1 MMFDVFKNLLNPL
14 LYMFLFIAAGFVL
27 RRMKVLPDNA
37 AAVLSRLESDF
48 IIPGIILNSFI
59 RHCTVESVRSYAGPM
74 LLCLGLQVLL
84 ILAAGPLSKLFV
96 KEGYYRNL
104 YRYQLIYTSW
114 GFMGFAL
121 VQALFGSEALYY
133 FILFALPMSVGCYLY
148 GVPLLTPQEEGTGSK
163 LKNLLNPS
171 IAATL
176 LGAALGLAG
185 FEKVMPQFL
194 SDALTACTNMF
205 SPLAMLLTGLT
216 IGGFA
221 LKDMFLEKRSWSICL
236 IRMVLIPPVMLGI
249 AYLAGADDRLMLY
262 VLFLHAMP
270 LGLFPVIY
278 PPRYGKDARPGAS
291 MALVSCLLC
300 LVTVPVFYVVLTG
313 LLGVTP

>member
-1 MMFDVFKNLLNPL
+1 MSDVFRNLLNPL
-14 LYMFLFIAAGFVL
+14 LYMFLFIAAGFTL

-59 RHCTVESVRSYAGPM
+59 RHCTVGSIRSYAMPM
-74 LLCLGLQVLL
+74 LLCLGLEILL

-96 KEGYYRNL
+96 REGYYRNL

-133 FILFALPMSVGCYLY
+133 FILFALPMSVGCYVY
-148 GVPLLTPQEEGTGSK
+148 GVPLLTPHEESAGSSW
-163 LKNLLNPS
+163 KNLLSPS
-171 IAATL
+171 IIATL
-176 LGAALGLAG
+176 AGAVLGLLG
-185 FEKVMPQFL
+185 FAQVMPKFL
-194 SDALTACTNMF
+194 SDALKACTSMF
-205 SPLAMLLTGLT
+205 SPLAMLLTGFT

-221 LKDMFLEKRSWSICL
+221 LKDMILDKRSWLLCL
-236 IRMVLIPPVMLGI
+236 IRMVLIPPLMLGI
-249 AYLAGADDRLMLY
+249 AHLAGADGRLMLY
-262 VLFLHAMP
+262 VLFMHAMP

-300 LVTVPVFYVVLTG
+300 LVSVPAFYVALTG
-313 LLGVTP
+313 LLGETP